1 MQVKPQQLAAALL
14 KTLAPVYFIS
24 GDEPQQLGEL
34 ADAIRKSAKGQDF
47 TSREIFFADK
57 LFDWKQLNIS
67 ADTLS
72 IFADKKIIDL
82 RLPSGT
88 PGAEGAKALT
98 AYCQHLPEDTL
109 LLISA
114 GKITKDAQ
122 KSSWFQAID
131 KVGCV
136 IQVWPLTGQ
145 DLMRWI
151 QDRLQ
156 QRGITTEPGAVKI
169 LADRVEGNLLAAAQ
183 EIEKLYVLYGAGKL
197 NTQQII
203 DVVADSSRYDVF
215 KLVESALSRQ
225 ADKVLKILSSL
236 KAKGVAPA
244 IVLWALTREARIL
257 ISYKAAQ
264 GQGEKELILKK
275 NGIWG
280 ERKQLLDSSVKRLA
294 HTELNNAL
302 VLGAKAD
309 RQIKGQQQ
317 GDAWETLLE
326 FSLILASGHV
336 LGKTVVC
343 SSDATFPQ

>member
-1 MQVKPQQLAAALL
+1 MQIKPQQLAGALQ

-34 ADAIRKSAKGQDF
+34 ADAIRKSAKERDF
-47 TSREIFFADK
+47 TAREIFFADK
-57 LFDWKQLNIS
+57 LFDWKQLNVS
-67 ADTLS
+67 ADTFS

-82 RLPSGT
+82 RLPTGT
-88 PGAEGAKALT
+88 PGAEGGKALA
-98 AYCQHLPEDTL
+98 AYCKRLPEDTL
-109 LLISA
+109 LLITA

-131 KVGCV
+131 KIGCV

-145 DLMRWI
+145 DLLRWI

-197 NTQQII
+197 STQQII

-215 KLVESALSRQ
+215 KLVESALSAQ

-236 KAKGVAPA
+236 KAEGIASA
-244 IVLWALTREARIL
+244 IVLWALMREARIL
-257 ISYKAAQ
+257 IGYKAGQ
-264 GQGEKELILKK
+264 GQAEKEMVLKK

-280 ERKQLLDSSVKRLA
+280 ERKQLLDVSAKRLT
-294 HTELNNAL
+294 HSELNQVL

-326 FSLILASGHV
+326 ASLVLASVSV
-336 LGKTVVC
+336 LAKTG
-343 SSDATFPQ
+343 

>member
-1 MQVKPQQLAAALL
+1 MQIKPQQLAGALQ

-24 GDEPQQLGEL
+24 GDEPQQLGEM
-34 ADAIRKSAKGQDF
+34 ADSIRKSAKERGF
-47 TSREIFFADK
+47 TTREIFFADK
-57 LFDWKQLNIS
+57 LFDWKQVNVS
-67 ADTLS
+67 AGTLS

-88 PGAEGAKALT
+88 PGADGAKALT
-98 AYCQHLPEDTL
+98 AYCQRLPEDTL
-109 LLISA
+109 LLITA

-122 KSSWFQAID
+122 KSSWFQALD

-145 DLMRWI
+145 DLLRWI
-151 QDRLQ
+151 QDRMQ
-156 QRGITTEPGAVKI
+156 QRGLLTEPSAVKA

-197 NTQQII
+197 SAQQLM

-215 KLVESALSRQ
+215 KLVESVLSAQ
-225 ADKVLKILSSL
+225 TDKVLKILSSL
-236 KAKGVAPA
+236 KAEGVAPA
-244 IVLWALTREARIL
+244 IVLWALVREARIL

-264 GQGEKELILKK
+264 GQGEKDLILKK
-275 NGIWG
+275 NGVWG
-280 ERKQLLDSSVKRLA
+280 ERKQLLDTSAKRLT
-294 HTELNNAL
+294 HVELNNVL

-317 GDAWETLLE
+317 GDAWGTLLE
-326 FSLILASGHV
+326 FSLVLASVSV
-336 LGKTVVC
+336 LGNTG
-343 SSDATFPQ
+343 

>member
-1 MQVKPQQLAAALL
+1 VQIKPQQLAATLQKA
-14 KTLAPVYFIS
+14 LAPVYFIS

-34 ADAIRKSAKGQDF
+34 ADAIRKSAKERDF
-47 TSREIFFADK
+47 TAREIFFADK

-67 ADTLS
+67 ADNFS

-82 RLPSGT
+82 RLTSGT
-88 PGAEGAKALT
+88 PGAEGGKALA
-98 AYCQHLPEDTL
+98 AYCKRLPEDTL
-109 LLISA
+109 LLITA

-122 KSSWFQAID
+122 KSSWFQALD
-131 KVGCV
+131 KVACI
-136 IQVWPLTGQ
+136 IQVWPLAGQ
-145 DLMRWI
+145 DLLRWV
-151 QDRLQ
+151 QDRMQ
-156 QRGITTEPGAVKI
+156 QRGLIADHGAVKI

-197 NTQQII
+197 STQQIM

-215 KLVESALSRQ
+215 KLVESALSAQ

-236 KAKGVAPA
+236 KAEGVASA
-244 IVLWALTREARIL
+244 IVLWALMREARIL

-280 ERKQLLDSSVKRLA
+280 ERKQLIDSSAKRLT
-294 HTELNNAL
+294 HTELNNVL

-309 RQIKGQQQ
+309 RQIKGQQR

-326 FSLILASGHV
+326 ASLGLGSVLV
-336 LGKTVVC
+336 LGKTG
-343 SSDATFPQ
+343 